1 LEKDVGECGYST
13 YCFRHCGY
21 GFLGYAES
29 NALRVSCP
37 GAEGYYQRM
46 VLDRLQRN
54 QMRMLGMIF
63 SFFGLAMLT
72 GVLSGRL
79 SSRILDAISDGMLVL
94 LWISFTSAFMF
105 GIIYS
110 AVQIFRGRWKELFS
124 RCFDIY
130 KRGTELGPIDVSP
143 TITPRMRRESI
154 AFTVIYS
161 FLIGVTLVVAL
172 VAR

>member
-1 LEKDVGECGYST
+1 MLASAVILLIASGIAAM
-13 YCFRHCGY
+13 
-21 GFLGYAES
+21 GFLAMR
-29 NALRVSCP
+29 NPMLFVFLAP

-143 TITPRMRRESI
+143 TITPRRRRESI